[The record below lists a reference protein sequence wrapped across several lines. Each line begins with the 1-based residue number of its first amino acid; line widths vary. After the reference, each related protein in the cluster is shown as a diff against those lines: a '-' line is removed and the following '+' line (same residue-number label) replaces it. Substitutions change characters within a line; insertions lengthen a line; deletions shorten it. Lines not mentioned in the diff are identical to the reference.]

1 MCPSQEGSYPLPGT
15 QTCCHLCLG
24 APMVI
29 NHHQHRNPIEEE
41 VQEMLNTDCQQMS
54 TSALWSFG
62 LPAMTVRRCQHDAA
76 LGWPPWSS
84 WIGYLTSDHR
94 NSSTCLWIE
103 SSMIAQIFAMAT
115 CIVRVSLQQQYK
127 SSKSYTWECDQLRIR
142 QCGDQMI
149 EVEPCPMSNVQ
160 WPMSSVN
167 LWLRALLSSGQDYY
181 QGLATLFK
189 SNNDKIIRTGS
200 LSEATW

>member
-1 MCPSQEGSYPLPGT
+1 
-15 QTCCHLCLG
+15 
-24 APMVI
+24 
-29 NHHQHRNPIEEE
+29 
-41 VQEMLNTDCQQMS
+41 
-54 TSALWSFG
+54 
-62 LPAMTVRRCQHDAA
+62 
-76 LGWPPWSS
+76 
-84 WIGYLTSDHR
+84 
-94 NSSTCLWIE
+94 
-103 SSMIAQIFAMAT
+103 MIAQIFAMAT

-200 LSEATW
+200 LSEASKKATTIFRGREALPKNDNIWDNWPKLGSPPPIPRKREIWGTRSDFTVISQICHKNSDL